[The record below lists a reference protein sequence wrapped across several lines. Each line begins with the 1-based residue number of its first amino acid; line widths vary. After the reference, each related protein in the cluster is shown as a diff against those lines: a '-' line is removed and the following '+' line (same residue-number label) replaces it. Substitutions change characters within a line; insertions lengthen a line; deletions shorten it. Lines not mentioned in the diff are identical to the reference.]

1 MKRLDDVLN
10 YGLKIY
16 QDSDFFSFSIDS
28 VVLGNYCNLK
38 ISDKKIIDLCTGNGI
53 VPIILSKRYDKKI
66 DCIEI
71 QDKLVELAKDETRV
85 IQNKDLLNCISEKDL
100 LDTET
105 LINNLKTE
113 NSSCIYQYTGAVT
126 DEVGVTKYYW

>member
-53 VPIILSKRYDKKI
+53 VPIILSKRYDKK
-66 DCIEI
+66 
-71 QDKLVELAKDETRV
+71 
-85 IQNKDLLNCISEKDL
+85 N
-100 LDTET
+100 
-105 LINNLKTE
+105 
-113 NSSCIYQYTGAVT
+113 
-126 DEVGVTKYYW
+126 